1 MQVKDVMSS
10 RPEFLNADATIREAT
25 RRMKEQ
31 DCGCVPIAQN
41 DRLIGM
47 LTDRDIAISAVAE
60 GKGLDERVGN
70 LATGKVLYCFED
82 DDIQDVLQ
90 NMREQQVQRLV
101 VLDDEDNKDFVGM
114 ITVGDI
120 ADRCADDAGV
130 SQAIAQCCKHYH

>member
-1 MQVKDVMSS
+1 MQVKDVMNS
-10 RPEFLNADATIREAT
+10 RPEFLNADATIREAA

-60 GKGLDERVGN
+60 GRGLDEQVGN

-120 ADRCADDAGV
+120 ADKCADDTRV